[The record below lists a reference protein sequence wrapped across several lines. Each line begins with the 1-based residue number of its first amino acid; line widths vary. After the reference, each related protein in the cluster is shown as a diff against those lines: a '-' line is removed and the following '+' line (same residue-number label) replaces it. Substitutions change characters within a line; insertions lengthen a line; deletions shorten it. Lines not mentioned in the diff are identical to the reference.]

1 MPDQWS
7 KLSEMSNPSKDFG
20 RNAQEEGISDG
31 ANRGTK
37 RKNSDASEDPTQLSV
52 KLPRMSDIKLQTKPW
67 NYARLPVDILLLTV
81 KDCEFSAC
89 YMHLNNPFRCW
100 FDDVGFVYLEDENE
114 GQEEKL
120 KVALLRCHEGSGV
133 PGGSIVTTKNAV
145 SVLRPKAVIL
155 VGTCSSLCPEKTKLG
170 DVVISAKLTTYG
182 LKVVTNE
189 RELHNNIRTFAS
201 KRFLDL
207 IKDAALGWEAPL
219 KKSEDREVK
228 IHSSGELLSVPEVIN
243 GESRCKQLTETFPQ
257 ALAIDSESEGNE
269 MPGEIACVRLR
280 NGGKKVKN
288 EVKELK
294 QWAREASLS
303 EDWRRGRHHL
313 IPPFCFLSRLP
324 VESL

>member
-1 MPDQWS
+1 MCTLYMPDPYILTAS
-7 KLSEMSNPSKDFG
+7 FKLSEMSNPAKDFG
-20 RNAQEEGISDG
+20 SKAQEEDISHG

-37 RKNSDASEDPTQLSV
+37 KEQSDDSEDPPQLGV
-52 KLPRMSDIKLQTKPW
+52 KLPRMSDIQVPTKLR
-67 NYARLPVDILLLTV
+67 NHARLPVDILLLTV

-114 GQEEKL
+114 GQQEKV
-120 KVALLRCHEGSGV
+120 KVALLRCHEGSSG

-145 SVLRPKAVIL
+145 SVLMPKAVIL
-155 VGTCSSLCPEKTKLG
+155 VGTCSSLCPGETKLG

-189 RELHNNIRTFAS
+189 REMHNNIRTFTS

-219 KKSEDREVK
+219 KNSEDREVK

-243 GESRCKQLTETFPQ
+243 AESRRKQLAEAFPQ
-257 ALAIDSESEGNE
+257 AVAIDSEAEGNE
-269 MPGEIACVRLR
+269 IPGEIGWVRLR
-280 NGGKKVKN
+280 NGGKWQKK
-288 EVKELK
+288 
-294 QWAREASLS
+294 R
-303 EDWRRGRHHL
+303 
-313 IPPFCFLSRLP
+313 
-324 VESL
+324 

>member
-20 RNAQEEGISDG
+20 SNAQEEGISDG

-37 RKNSDASEDPTQLSV
+37 RKNSDANEDPPQLSV

-81 KDCEFSAC
+81 RDCEFSAC

-114 GQEEKL
+114 GQEEKV

-145 SVLRPKAVIL
+145 SVLMPKAVIL
-155 VGTCSSLCPEKTKLG
+155 VGTCSSLCPEETKLG

-201 KRFLDL
+201 KRFLNL

-219 KKSEDREVK
+219 KNPEDREVK

-243 GESRCKQLTETFPQ
+243 AEWRRKQLAENFPQ
-257 ALAIDSESEGNE
+257 AVAIDSEAEGNE
-269 MPGEIACVRLR
+269 IPGEVAWVRLR
-280 NGGKKVKN
+280 N
-288 EVKELK
+288 
-294 QWAREASLS
+294 
-303 EDWRRGRHHL
+303 
-313 IPPFCFLSRLP
+313 RLQKA
-324 VESL
+324 EKSGERAKTNRQAKRA

>member
-20 RNAQEEGISDG
+20 SNAQEDISDD

-37 RKNSDASEDPTQLSV
+37 RKNSDASEDPPQLGV
-52 KLPRMSDIKLQTKPW
+52 KLPRMSDIQVPTKLR
-67 NYARLPVDILLLTV
+67 NHARLPVDILLLTV

-114 GQEEKL
+114 DQEEKV

-145 SVLRPKAVIL
+145 SALMPKAVIL
-155 VGTCSSLCPEKTKLG
+155 VGTCSSLCPEETKLG

-189 RELHNNIRTFAS
+189 RELHNNIRTFTS

-219 KKSEDREVK
+219 KNSEDREVK

-243 GESRCKQLTETFPQ
+243 AEWRRKQLAENFPQ
-257 ALAIDSESEGNE
+257 AVAIDSEAEGNE
-269 MPGEIACVRLR
+269 IPGEVA
-280 NGGKKVKN
+280 
-288 EVKELK
+288 
-294 QWAREASLS
+294 
-303 EDWRRGRHHL
+303 
-313 IPPFCFLSRLP
+313 
-324 VESL
+324 

>member
-1 MPDQWS
+1 MPDPYILTAS
-7 KLSEMSNPSKDFG
+7 FKLSEMSKPAKDFG
-20 RNAQEEGISDG
+20 SKAQEEDISRG

-37 RKNSDASEDPTQLSV
+37 KEQSDDSEDPPQLGV
-52 KLPRMSDIKLQTKPW
+52 KLPRMSDIQVPTKLR
-67 NYARLPVDILLLTV
+67 NHARLPVDILLLTV

-114 GQEEKL
+114 GQEEKV
-120 KVALLRCHEGSGV
+120 KVALLRCHEGSGG

-145 SVLRPKAVIL
+145 SMLMPKAVIL
-155 VGTCSSLCPEKTKLG
+155 VGTCSSLRPEETKLG

-219 KKSEDREVK
+219 KNSEDQEVK
-228 IHSSGELLSVPEVIN
+228 IHCSGELLSVPEVIN
-243 GESRCKQLTETFPQ
+243 AEWRRKQLAEIFPQ
-257 ALAIDSESEGNE
+257 ALAIDSEAEGNE
-269 MPGEIACVRLR
+269 IPGEIAWVRLR
-280 NGGKKVKN
+280 NGGKRQ
-288 EVKELK
+288 KEK
-294 QWAREASLS
+294 R
-303 EDWRRGRHHL
+303 
-313 IPPFCFLSRLP
+313 
-324 VESL
+324 